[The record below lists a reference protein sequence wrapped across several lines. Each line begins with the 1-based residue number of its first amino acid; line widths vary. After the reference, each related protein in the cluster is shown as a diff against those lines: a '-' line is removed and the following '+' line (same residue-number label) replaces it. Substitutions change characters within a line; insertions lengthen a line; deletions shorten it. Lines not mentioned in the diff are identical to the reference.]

1 MKKYSSLLLLF
12 FLLQQGFAQTDTKPA
27 TTDFSSYGGKVS
39 IGISILDG
47 VGVPARLYRNNSVFE
62 LGAYSAG
69 ILLEDFD
76 PNNSPVIVSAP
87 MFGAGYSYF
96 GNKFL
101 KAKKKRNKIKSHGIA
116 LRVNQI
122 VGQYRTTVPSLSWAQ
137 EIFREGRTNRSFLF
151 ELGIQYGFPN
161 YTYNGSV
168 PDSSVGI
175 RLRCQWN
182 LFLK

>member
-1 MKKYSSLLLLF
+1 MKKISLLLPLL
-12 FLLQQGFAQTDTKPA
+12 FLLQHGSAQTDSKPA
-27 TTDFSSYGGKVS
+27 VTDFSSYGGKVS
-39 IGISILDG
+39 VGISILDG
-47 VGVPARLYRNNSVFE
+47 IGVPARLYRDNYVFE

-69 ILLEDFD
+69 ILLEDFNPD
-76 PNNSPVIVSAP
+76 NSPVIVSAP

-96 GNKFL
+96 GNKFV

-122 VGQYRTTVPSLSWAQ
+122 VCQYRTTVPSLSWAQ

-161 YTYNGSV
+161 YNYNGSV

>member
-1 MKKYSSLLLLF
+1 MKKISSLLSLL
-12 FLLQQGFAQTDTKPA
+12 FLLQQGFAQTDAKPA
-27 TTDFSSYGGKVS
+27 ATDFSSYGGKVGV
-39 IGISILDG
+39 GISILDG
-47 VGVPARLYRNNSVFE
+47 VGVPARLYRDNSVFE

-87 MFGAGYSYF
+87 DVRCRV
-96 GNKFL
+96 FL
-101 KAKKKRNKIKSHGIA
+101 LRKQVSESQKKRNKVKSHGIA